1 MTPSEAT
8 KQDLETLIGKAND
21 LAKEMGLT
29 LYLDPSNI
37 TLQSGDNTHGYY
49 DEGKITLTYD
59 QQGISKPDLI
69 RLLVHEGIHERFEK
83 EIILNCKNPVDS
95 VYVGMLFNEPLAYA
109 VQFFFDAESYAGM
122 LNAGN
127 PSARMSTGCLNPE
140 LAYAIAKACKNGMK
154 MDDIFEKVKTIQWPE
169 RSPCHPTATMAK
181 FVRDVLGMNLTDV
194 FEKEDADRYES
205 WIAEEASAK

>member
-1 MTPSEAT
+1 MTLALLWLLSPSLVEAEAGIT
-8 KQDLETLIGKAND
+8 VTASDVNAD
-21 LAKEMGLT
+21 F
-29 LYLDPSNI
+29 PSRI
-37 TLQSGDNTHGYY
+37 EFT
-49 DEGKITLTYD
+49 
-59 QQGISKPDLI
+59 
-69 RLLVHEGIHERFEK
+69 V
-83 EIILNCKNPVDS
+83 
-95 VYVGMLFNEPLAYA
+95 
-109 VQFFFDAESYAGM
+109 DAESYAGM

-194 FEKEDADRYES
+194 FGKEDADRYES
-205 WIAEEASAK
+205 WIAEEASAQ